1 MKRTMVDRKNR
12 ILPVTRQ
19 CRILSLP
26 RSSLYYQRKGESPY
40 NLELMRLI
48 DKQFPDTPFYG
59 VRRMTWHLKN
69 KGHKLNKK
77 RIRRLMRLMG
87 LMPIYQKPD
96 TSKPDNKACKSYPY
110 LLGGLKITQANHV
123 WCADI
128 TYIPMRKGFLYL
140 MAIMDWAS
148 RRVLAW
154 RLSNTLD
161 ADFCVEAL
169 NEALS
174 RFGPPRIFNTDQDRQ
189 FTSFKWVDTLSKA
202 GIKVSMD
209 GKGRFMDNIFIER
222 LWRSLKYECVY
233 LHAWSGGGEAK
244 AGIGKWI
251 DFYNTQRPHSGHKGL
266 TPDVAYWTD
275 RQKQETGQTM
285 QTVA

>member
-1 MKRTMVDRKNR
+1 M
-12 ILPVTRQ
+12 TRH
-19 CRILSLP
+19 LSLP

-40 NLELMRLI
+40 NPELMRLI
-48 DKQFPDTPFYG
+48 DRQFLDTPFYG
-59 VRRMTWHLKN
+59 VQQMTCHLKN

-87 LMPIYQKPD
+87 LMPIYQKPN
-96 TSKPDNKACKSYPY
+96 TSKPDKACKSYPY

-140 MAIMDWAS
+140 MAIMDRAT

-174 RFGPPRIFNTDQDRQ
+174 RFGPPKIFNTDQGLQ

-202 GIKVSMD
+202 GIKISMD
-209 GKGRFMDNIFIER
+209 GEGRFMDNIFIER

-266 TPDVAYWTD
+266 TPDVAYWTN
-275 RQKQETGQTM
+275 RQKQ
-285 QTVA
+285 